1 MQKSGRWAILPMLTG
16 AALLVAGCA
25 TQEEINELRAAVSGA
40 QSTAEAAEQ
49 RAASAAGTASE
60 AERRADAA
68 ELAAKQ
74 AAADA
79 AAAAEK
85 ADRVYQQSLRK

>member
-1 MQKSGRWAILPMLTG
+1 MQRSGRGLLLPLLAGATMLM
-16 AALLVAGCA
+16 AGCA
-25 TQEEINELRAAVSGA
+25 TQEEIAELRAAVSGA
-40 QSTAEAAEQ
+40 QSAANAAEQ
-49 RAASAAGTASE
+49 RAASAAGVASE

-68 ELAAKQ
+68 EVAAKQ